1 MADAPEFV
9 EGVDGDNDPLE
20 WLPEKQQHVIAILEE
35 TLTDEDLKVSV
46 IGGMLAEIDEW
57 GKIRTL
63 IRAPV
68 HSQPN

>member
-1 MADAPEFV
+1 VAS
-9 EGVDGDNDPLE
+9 G
-20 WLPEKQQHVIAILEE
+20 KQQHVVAAVIAILDQ
-35 TLTDEDLKVSV
+35 TLTAEELKVGV

-57 GKIRTL
+57 GKTRAL